1 MLACAAAT
9 NCSQGFFYL
18 HMDQRVTAPSS
29 LVVPLDTFFFSF
41 SIATFCFYKLGFV
54 LDVKVQIRFSL
65 DSEVF

>member
-29 LVVPLDTFFFSF
+29 LVVPLDTFFFLSLMLLF
-41 SIATFCFYKLGFV
+41 VSINWGLSLMSRSR
-54 LDVKVQIRFSL
+54 LDFP
-65 DSEVF
+65 